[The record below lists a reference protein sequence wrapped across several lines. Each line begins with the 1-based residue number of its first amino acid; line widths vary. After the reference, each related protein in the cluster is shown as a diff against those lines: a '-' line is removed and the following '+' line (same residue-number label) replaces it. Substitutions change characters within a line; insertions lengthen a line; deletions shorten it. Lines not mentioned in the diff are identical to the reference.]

1 MYTSTLTQEDKQKY
15 NIVVRNSE
23 PIMFQA
29 YFRLYKKLED
39 ATMHGDSLERN
50 TLVADLDILT
60 NELFDLG
67 YLMTN
72 TNKKLFFGRKM
83 FVSKMVTDNT
93 GAFRCIDVGYVW

>member
-15 NIVVRNSE
+15 NIEVQSNE

-39 ATMHGDSLERN
+39 ATLQGCKLKQTE
-50 TLVADLDILT
+50 LQKLLKYLDQK
-60 NELFDLG
+60 LFDLG

-72 TNKKLFFGRKM
+72 AKPKM
-83 FVSKMVTDNT
+83 LVSKMVTDDT